1 MAAKSD
7 GAAASLVTSAS
18 ACARDKEP
26 EARCVLAGP
35 EELRSRSRRH
45 ALLDCC
51 WVLCALLVFFCDGAT
66 DVWLSADYYARR
78 DYWWFALTLLFAALP
93 SAVVQVLSFRWFVY
107 DYTVETEEDA
117 AAAAAA
123 RSRSRTLKCCRA
135 CMWTFQSLVHILQLG
150 QMWR

>member
-7 GAAASLVTSAS
+7 GPAASAAS

-35 EELRSRSRRH
+35 EEHQDRSRRH

-66 DVWLSADYYARR
+66 DVWLSADYYARG
-78 DYWWFALTLLFAALP
+78 DSWWFALTLLFAALP

-117 AAAAAA
+117 ALTA
-123 RSRSRTLKCCRA
+123 RSRSRRFRCCRA

>member
-7 GAAASLVTSAS
+7 GPAASAVTS
-18 ACARDKEP
+18 EP
-26 EARCVLAGP
+26 EARCFVAVP
-35 EELRSRSRRH
+35 EERQDRSRRQ

-107 DYTVETEEDA
+107 DYTVETGEDA
-117 AAAAAA
+117 AVAA
-123 RSRSRTLKCCRA
+123 RSRSRTLRCCRA
-135 CMWTFQSLVHILQLG
+135 CMWTFQSMVHILQLG
-150 QMWR
+150 QMW